1 MKCPRRAPS
10 VCRPDQRLTSP
21 RPTSKQARGRPSNH
35 RLATVRHA
43 TARPHAPVAAL
54 STSTT
59 AAEYRC
65 TSRGHGPACP
75 QPQGHKNKSNRS
87 GPRRRRPGSRE
98 PRRRDGSIDR
108 RHPVDARARPAGC
121 WGMPP
126 LDRSVGRSTDWSIRM
141 GAGGHHASRSTRR
154 VAPAGGVTAVVPLG
168 RPFARP
174 RARPRKPN
182 RRPIMTARVR
192 NWDAPARR
200 ARVRG
205 PCTLAKTAWGLYE
218 SSFARPEFAPPLNS
232 NKSRARCYLPPKAS
246 KLACGAWA
254 VEAARDKQ
262 NEPPA
267 HFFHFHFGAKLRR
280 QRRRPTWRS

>member
-65 TSRGHGPACP
+65 TSGGHGPACP

-121 WGMPP
+121 WGLPP

-182 RRPIMTARVR
+182 RRPIMTARIR

-205 PCTLAKTAWGLYE
+205 PCTLAKTAWGVYE
-218 SSFARPEFAPPLNS
+218 SSFVRPEFAPPLTRIKAERVATCPQKPRNS
-232 NKSRARCYLPPKAS
+232 HAGRGRLKPLAISRTNRPPIFFIFILARS
-246 KLACGAWA
+246 
-254 VEAARDKQ
+254 
-262 NEPPA
+262 
-267 HFFHFHFGAKLRR
+267 
-280 QRRRPTWRS
+280 